1 VWTAGSTAQEVLVEV
16 RTAWHGGVGGAAAI
30 GGRVALGGVGS
41 SGLGMTR
48 VVGKL
53 EEKEKCHLVFF
64 F

>member
-1 VWTAGSTAQEVLVEV
+1 VEV
-16 RTAWHGGVGGAAAI
+16 RTTWHGGVGGAAAI
-30 GGRVALGGVGS
+30 GGRVALAGVGS

-53 EEKEKCHLVFF
+53 EKEKCHLVFF